1 MPTEL
6 KGGAL
11 TTIKR
16 VKDRLTITNAD
27 HDTVL
32 ERLINAASDFVE
44 GYLNRVLKR
53 ATYTNEIYSVY
64 APRQEMFGLKQIP
77 VITLTSA
84 QYRAG
89 TPSTPNWT
97 SFIADEYELV
107 GDGKSG
113 IVKIYGGVNQGVNVV
128 RFSYTAGYLLDFDNT
143 TDTTKHTLPFDLSE
157 LVERLV
163 VRTFKRRDS
172 EGKTSEGF
180 EGAQV
185 QWGNIV
191 TEEDKEILNRHRRVP
206 TFV

>member
-1 MPTEL
+1 MATEL
-6 KGGAL
+6 KTSAL
-11 TTIKR
+11 TTLKR
-16 VKDRLTITNAD
+16 VKERMTIANAD

-32 ERLINAASDFVE
+32 ERLINAASDFIE
-44 GYLNRVLKR
+44 GYLNRILKR
-53 ATYTNEIYSVY
+53 TAYSNEIYSVY
-64 APRQEMFGLKQIP
+64 APRQEMFGLKQTP
-77 VITLTSA
+77 VTTLTSA

-89 TPSTPNWT
+89 TISSPNWT

-113 IVKIYGGVNQGVNVV
+113 IVKIYGGVKEGVNVI
-128 RFSYTAGYLLDFDNT
+128 RFTYTAGYLIDFDNT
-143 TDTTKHTLPFDLSE
+143 KDVSKHTLPFDLSE

-185 QWGNIV
+185 NWGAILD
-191 TEEDKEILNRHRRVP
+191 TEGKDILDRYRRVP